1 MINLQAN
8 SELNI
13 FKELSTPEDD
23 IKIPMMAMIMMYSSI
38 PYIFRRP
45 YRSAR
50 KPKVTCPTD
59 APSNVAQRSNVSVP
73 DDIS

>member
-13 FKELSTPEDD
+13 LKELSAPDED
-23 IKIPMMAMIMMYSSI
+23 IKIPTIAMIMIYNSI

-50 KPKVTCPTD
+50 KPKVT
-59 APSNVAQRSNVSVP
+59 
-73 DDIS
+73 